1 MNHEK
6 QESNKKDNLHAGHR
20 KRMRKRFHETGLA
33 GFAEHEVLEML
44 LYYANSQKNT
54 NPLAHQLI
62 REFGS
67 LKGVLDASYEELLEV
82 EGVGEVAATMFKL
95 LPQVFKL
102 YSTTGERNLSLK
114 RFDDRCAFFY
124 EHLKVE
130 KKQEVLLLACLDER
144 LRLRHVYEV
153 ARGVPD
159 HVNIDP
165 QKLMKTVLMTGC
177 TRFMLAHNHPM
188 GLPLASYEDVRTTDT
203 IRRLMNE
210 VQMHLVDHIIVA
222 DGRSVSMAETGC
234 YNYE

>member
-6 QESNKKDNLHAGHR
+6 QESKKKDNLHAGHR

-165 QKLMKTVLMTGC
+165 
-177 TRFMLAHNHPM
+177 
-188 GLPLASYEDVRTTDT
+188 
-203 IRRLMNE
+203 
-210 VQMHLVDHIIVA
+210 
-222 DGRSVSMAETGC
+222 RS
-234 YNYE
+234 